1 MSEYQNPAPRRYG
14 LDGNG
19 EPQRLWG
26 GKTADQFDLKD
37 TLLFAVD
44 TDLAL
49 AGHVSAETLA
59 AIKDAGYKFEN
70 GALSPL
76 EMEDATMEQNKA
88 LDVSVKIY
96 PQTDTGK
103 LLAYAS
109 VTLGGCFAVNNL
121 RVMNGEKGKFVAMP
135 ATKGTDG
142 KYHDNCCPTTPEMRK
157 AIDSA
162 VLGEYS
168 RAVEKPSIKEG
179 IKAAANE
186 AKAQPAP
193 SAPKQDKG
201 ER

>member
-1 MSEYQNPAPRRYG
+1 MSESQSPAPRRYG
-14 LDGNG
+14 LDGDG
-19 EPQRLWG
+19 QPQRLWN
-26 GKTADQFDLKD
+26 GKTAERFDVKD
-37 TLLFAVD
+37 ELLFAAD

-49 AGHVSAETLA
+49 SGKVSAETLA
-59 AIKDAGYKFEN
+59 AIQKAGYKLEN
-70 GALSPL
+70 GVLSPL
-76 EMEDATMEQNKA
+76 EMEDKTVEQNKT
-88 LDVSVKIY
+88 LDVSVKIF
-96 PQTDTGK
+96 PQTDKGN

-109 VTLGGCFAVNNL
+109 VNLGGCFAINNL
-121 RVMNGEKGKFVAMP
+121 RVMTGEKGKFVAMP

-157 AIDSA
+157 ALDSA

-186 AKAQPAP
+186 VKAQAAP